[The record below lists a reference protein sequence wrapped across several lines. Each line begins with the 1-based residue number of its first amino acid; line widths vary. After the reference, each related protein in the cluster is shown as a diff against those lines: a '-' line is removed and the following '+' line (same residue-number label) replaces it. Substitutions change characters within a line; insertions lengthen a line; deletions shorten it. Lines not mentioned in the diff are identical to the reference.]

1 MPKKKTGQ
9 KKKAEKMAERQKDIR
24 SSDRGLAIHSCNTLM
39 ECDQCGRTQKNRA
52 FCYFCNTI
60 QKTVVCGSCGMTK
73 CMNRSPGGCLVKH
86 GANYI
91 TGVKIAGGIC
101 DHCETFVCHGR
112 DCISKHGCA
121 CPLIDAVCIECD
133 RGVWDHGGRMFK
145 CSFCIGF
152 LCEDD
157 QFEHQAKCQVLDS
170 ENDKCG
176 SCNKFG
182 QWSCLKCKI
191 CFCDDHVRR
200 KGVKYDRNTVF
211 PCPKCGFECRETKDL
226 AMSTRA
232 YKFGRKGNATEEES
246 TFSYGGYTVPVQRV
260 VYSDEEDY
268 EDDLAQGMT
277 QMNPNDFQYGYHGTY
292 DDEEED
298 EE

>member
-1 MPKKKTGQ
+1 
-9 KKKAEKMAERQKDIR
+9 
-24 SSDRGLAIHSCNTLM
+24 M
-39 ECDQCGRTQKNRA
+39 ECDQCGKQQKNRA
-52 FCYFCNTI
+52 FCYFCGHI
-60 QKTVVCGSCGMTK
+60 QKTVMCGSCGMTK

-86 GANYI
+86 GANYT
-91 TGVKIAGGIC
+91 TGIKIAGAIC

-121 CPLIDAVCIECD
+121 CPLIDAVCIECE

-145 CSFCIGF
+145 CSFCMGF

-157 QFEHQAKCQVLDS
+157 QFEHQAKCQVIDA

-200 KGVKYDRNTVF
+200 KGVKYDRNAVF

-232 YKFGRKGNATEEES
+232 YKFGRKGNTGDEES

-292 DDEEED
+292 DEDDDEE
-298 EE
+298 